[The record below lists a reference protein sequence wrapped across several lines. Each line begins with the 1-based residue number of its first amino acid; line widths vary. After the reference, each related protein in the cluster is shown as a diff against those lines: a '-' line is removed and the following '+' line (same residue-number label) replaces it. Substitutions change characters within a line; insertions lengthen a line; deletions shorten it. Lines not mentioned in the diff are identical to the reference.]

1 MGRRHRKAPT
11 PIQLRLREV
20 EAERVGPQNGNQ
32 PRFNTIS
39 GNLIHHLGLYTKQAC
54 AVFSA
59 VACQNLIEENVFF
72 HGPRALFNM

>member
-1 MGRRHRKAPT
+1 MGRRYGKAPT
-11 PIQLRLREV
+11 LIPLREV